1 MSRETAGATEE
12 RATRLDPAEFI
23 KANMG
28 LSPVPSLPE
37 IRLYTA
43 HP

>member
-1 MSRETAGATEE
+1 MTPE
-12 RATRLDPAEFI
+12 RRGGPDPVEFI
-23 KANMG
+23 KANMR